1 MHRSFSIATNQE
13 VAGMVDINL
22 NILPETKRELD
33 QTCKALAR
41 KQVDLDILDEE
52 KRRRNRAVTL
62 SPSFYRYEI
71 ILQ

>member
-1 MHRSFSIATNQE
+1 MSIE
-13 VAGMVDINL
+13 DVAGMVDINL